1 MVQHSAPL
9 TQHLKS
15 AESDVGFTRKKH
27 RTNMKTKLTVLA
39 LMAMLAGA
47 WLAQGGE
54 TTHAAGKRTDPTP
67 KPKRDNSSAV
77 LEKNVQLTGSMI
89 KRDVRR
95 SGRITDGPS
104 QVIVIDRESIE
115 RSGASS
121 VAQVLSRT
129 GVHR

>member
-1 MVQHSAPL
+1 
-9 TQHLKS
+9 
-15 AESDVGFTRKKH
+15 
-27 RTNMKTKLTVLA
+27 MKTKLTALA

-67 KPKRDNSSAV
+67 NTKRDDSSAV
-77 LEKNVQLTGSMI
+77 LEKNVQLTGSLI

-104 QVIVIDRESIE
+104 QVIVIDRDTIE
-115 RSGASS
+115 RSGAGDL
-121 VAQVLSRT
+121 ARLLTHT
-129 GVHR
+129 GIRR